1 MTFLRKSLTTLAGAM
16 ALSAVFAAP
25 VAADVKTVMV
35 TAIVEHPALD
45 DVRKGTHDELA
56 AQGFI
61 EGKNLKWEFQSAQG
75 NAGTAGQIA
84 RKFVGANP
92 DVIVAI
98 ATPSAQP
105 VVAATKSIPVVFSAI
120 ADPMAAQLVKGW
132 APSGTNVTGASN
144 MLDPVR
150 QADMIQKIVPKVKK
164 VGIVYNPG
172 EANSVS
178 ALNNLKGVL
187 DKRGVE
193 IISVAAPRT
202 VDIAP
207 AAKSLIDKVDV
218 MYTTTD
224 NNVMAAYEAIAKVC
238 NDAGIPLISSDPGG
252 APRGAV
258 VAMGIDF
265 YALGRDTGKM
275 VARIL
280 KGEKPGSI
288 ASAPGQVLDLQVNLA
303 AAKKQG
309 VTVPEDIIKSASKVI
324 R

>member
-1 MTFLRKSLTTLAGAM
+1 MSLLRKSLAGLAGVMVLGASIH
-16 ALSAVFAAP
+16 APAFAE
-25 VAADVKTVMV
+25 KSVMV

-45 DVRKGTHDELA
+45 AVRDGTRDELI
-56 AQGFI
+56 AQGF
-61 EGKNLKWEFQSAQG
+61 EPGKNLKWEFQSAQG
-75 NAGTAGQIA
+75 NVGTAGQIA
-84 RKFVGANP
+84 RKFVGAHP

-105 VVAATKSIPVVFSAI
+105 VVAATKTIPVVYSAI

-150 QADMIQKIVPKVKK
+150 QADLLQKIVPHAKT

-187 DKRGVE
+187 DPRGVK
-193 IISVAAPRT
+193 ILSVAAPRT
-202 VDIAP
+202 VDIPSAVR
-207 AAKSLIDKVDV
+207 SLVGKVDV
-218 MYTTTD
+218 LYTTTD
-224 NNVMAAYEAIAKVC
+224 NNVMATFDAMVKVA
-238 NDAGIPLISSDPGG
+238 NDARIPLISSDPSGV
-252 APRGAV
+252 ARGA
-258 VAMGIDF
+258 AAGLGIDF

-280 KGEKPGSI
+280 NGEKPGDI
-288 ASAPGQVLDLQVNLA
+288 ASAPGKTLSLQVNLA
-303 AAKKQG
+303 AAQKQG
-309 VTVPEDIIKSASKVI
+309 VTIPEEVIKSANKVI